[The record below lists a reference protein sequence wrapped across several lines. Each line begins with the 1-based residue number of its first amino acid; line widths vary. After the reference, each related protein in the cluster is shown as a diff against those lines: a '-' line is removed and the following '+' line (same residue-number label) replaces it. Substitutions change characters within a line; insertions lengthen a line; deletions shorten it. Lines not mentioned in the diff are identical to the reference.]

1 MEDILTISSC
11 CRGIEFSVPKSFD
24 WRTHVLPNL
33 NEDRFLQML
42 RVTKMQFQ
50 TIVEFVR
57 NDSGF
62 KSSLFRPQMSV
73 EQQAVIVLFRL
84 GSSGEAAAIRK
95 IATLFGVGD
104 GGTIGSITDR
114 VFSAIL
120 RKLSQLIYWPNAA
133 ERKKLALET
142 IHELPYCIGYID
154 GSEIKLAR
162 TPQLD
167 HEFEDLTVIV
177 MLNEPYGI
185 LLTMW
190 LLFQKKQLQPLC
202 LISPEQFHQEVV

>member
-1 MEDILTISSC
+1 MPRERIKKQLTKRKLDLALWELELLDDNEHAAYDEVMDELMEDILTISSC
-11 CRGIEFSVPKSFD
+11 RRGIEFSVPKSFD

-62 KSSLFRPQMSV
+62 KSSLFRPQISV
-73 EQQAVIVLFRL
+73 EQQVAIVLFRL

-104 GGTIGSITDR
+104 GGTI
-114 VFSAIL
+114 
-120 RKLSQLIYWPNAA
+120 A

-167 HEFEDLTVIV
+167 HESSKIKTYIK
-177 MLNEPYGI
+177 I
-185 LLTMW
+185 LA
-190 LLFQKKQLQPLC
+190 
-202 LISPEQFHQEVV
+202 SEQSLWRNA